1 MKLVLNLIFFIL
13 ISFKFNILFAIEN
26 RIIAKVNN
34 EIITSY
40 DLKQTI
46 LTTLVLANQQIN
58 QNIVDQSKSAAL
70 KALINSIL
78 KKKKQTNIILN

>member
-1 MKLVLNLIFFIL
+1 MISLNLIFF
-13 ISFKFNILFAIEN
+13 SIEN

-78 KKKKQTNIILN
+78 KKKQPNIILN

>member
-1 MKLVLNLIFFIL
+1 M
-13 ISFKFNILFAIEN
+13 ISCKFNILFAIEN

-78 KKKKQTNIILN
+78 KKEPNIILN